1 MSESKI
7 SSAISYLYLKSEL
20 EKIKRTGSI
29 TENQVKSIE
38 NDLKSKLGLEDEL
51 CWI

>member
-20 EKIKRTGSI
+20 EKIKRTSSL
-29 TENQVKSIE
+29 TENQIKSIE
-38 NDLKSKLGLEDEL
+38 NDLKSKLGLENEL